1 MEREK
6 RRENIAAGVVGA
18 LLGTLLG
25 VVCTVVLGQLGYVA
39 SISGLVM
46 AVGALKGYELLAGRL
61 SKKGAVVSSILILG
75 MTYLA
80 HRLSLAISLT
90 SELGM
95 DVLRC
100 FQAIPPLLRTGLLDG
115 PAYWGDLV
123 MLYVFTLLGAVPTI
137 IAGLRSADMP
147 DMPQAVGAVQDPGSV
162 EGAFYPGRLDWMRPL
177 RVCAALS
184 MFVGLVPGIAL
195 LLVSAANDTAF
206 APMFAALGCIIASAV
221 MMCFALPVIQL
232 CNNAMAVM
240 VRSGGTVWKV
250 NLPMLNNADT
260 YRFTKRT
267 GAFRAIRWDILNE
280 EERSRAVTSIQR
292 AIALLSG
299 GQVMPG
305 SALSLAVMPLTDL
318 RVVKETRWAWKCA
331 YAGKDGREK
340 KLTIPKAFPGFA
352 PGPEAE
358 AAQEPVPARWGLL
371 GLAVALAVVLGAA
384 GFGLG
389 LQLDAPAPKAP
400 AHSSIC
406 YERAEP
412 QQMRGISLEIR
423 SLYEENTL

>member
-46 AVGALKGYELLAGRL
+46 AVGALKGYELLGGRL
-61 SKKGAVVSSILILG
+61 SKKGAVISSILILG

-115 PAYWGDLV
+115 PAYWGNLV

-137 IAGLRSADMP
+137 IGGLRSADMP
-147 DMPQAVGAVQDPGSV
+147 DMPQGVGAAQDPGAV
-162 EGAFYPGRLDWMRPL
+162 EGTFYPGKPVWMRPL
-177 RVCAALS
+177 RVSCAAS
-184 MFVGLVPGIAL
+184 MFVGIVMAVVV
-195 LLVSAANDTAF
+195 LLVSAANNTAL
-206 APMFAALGCIIASAV
+206 APLFGAAGCIVSSVVMICAV
-221 MMCFALPVIQL
+221 LPSIQL
-232 CNNAMAVM
+232 CNNATAVM
-240 VRSGGTVWKV
+240 VRAGGTVWKV

-280 EERSRAVTSIQR
+280 GEQAQARTSIQR
-292 AIALLSG
+292 AIALLGS

-318 RVVKETRWAWKCA
+318 RVVKETRWAWKVV
-331 YAGKDGREK
+331 YAGVGGREK
-340 KLTIPKAFPGFA
+340 KLSIPKAFPGFA
-352 PGPEAE
+352 PAPGLEAV
-358 AAQEPVPARWGLL
+358 QEPVPARWGMV
-371 GLAVALAVVLGAA
+371 GVAVALAAVLGLA
-384 GFGLG
+384 GVGLG
-389 LQLDAPAPKAP
+389 RQLDAPAPKAP

-406 YERAEP
+406 YERAAP
-412 QQMRGISLEIR
+412 AAGAGHIFEIR
-423 SLYEENTL
+423 SLYEENIL